1 MESDESEDEDEDG
14 VKPSTRRALSAAGIE
29 PPKVRTPIA
38 HFKACAMVARIIFQF
53 KDQVP
58 IDEDCA
64 EEEEAQD
71 QDNENQVCPPL
82 DLNLFYFFEEHSR
95 AAQDVWGLISPT
107 PKWRVALTQVYGPP
121 TDI

>member
-1 MESDESEDEDEDG
+1 MRKNWYFPEVESDESEDEDEDG

-64 EEEEAQD
+64 EEEEAED
-71 QDNENQVCPPL
+71 QDNETGHHGTKYNKSFGK
-82 DLNLFYFFEEHSR
+82 NLKTEDVHTVPEIFF
-95 AAQDVWGLISPT
+95 DVQG
-107 PKWRVALTQVYGPP
+107 
-121 TDI
+121 

>member
-64 EEEEAQD
+64 EEEEAED
-71 QDNENQVCPPL
+71 QDNDNQVCPQL
-82 DLNLFYFFEEHSR
+82 DLNLINFTFQRIYICT
-95 AAQDVWGLISPT
+95 VGL
-107 PKWRVALTQVYGPP
+107 PKMFGVSFRTYN
-121 TDI
+121 